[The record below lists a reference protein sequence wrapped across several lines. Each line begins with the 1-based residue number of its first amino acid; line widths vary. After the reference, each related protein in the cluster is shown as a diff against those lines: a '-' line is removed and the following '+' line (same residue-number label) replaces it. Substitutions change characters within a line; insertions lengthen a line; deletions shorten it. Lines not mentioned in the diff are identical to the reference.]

1 MAVDPKLLLSLMP
14 EQFRDQAIGKQSDD
28 YVLFLDL
35 WGTSELLSKFQNSG
49 DLLDQAT
56 IAHTQ
61 THFVS
66 TLGRLCHALPAVN
79 AHQVSDCA
87 FAFSKSFP
95 DLLAFACSA
104 FKHMTFRSDKF
115 MFCPVRGGISKGLLY
130 FADGGTLQALR
141 NFKYTAEIG
150 HGMVEAATLEKK
162 GPKGMRL
169 FIGQKLKSEVPQA
182 YQSNVRSTKD
192 LDGQDI
198 LEINWMKDDHFF
210 HNYLGAAIEG
220 NPMKQVLTSLGTL
233 WSTNGNK
240 YQQQVGGSLTDL
252 LRWN

>member
-1 MAVDPKLLLSLMP
+1 MSVDPKLLLSLMP
-14 EQFRDQAIGKQSDD
+14 EQFRNQVIGKQSDD

-35 WGTSELLSKFQNSG
+35 WGTSDLLSKFQQSG
-49 DLLDQAT
+49 DLLDQAN

-66 TLGRLCHALPAVN
+66 TLGRLCDAMPAVN
-79 AHQVSDCA
+79 AHQISDCA
-87 FAFSKSFP
+87 FVFSKNFS
-95 DLLAFACSA
+95 DLLAFACTT
-104 FKHMTFRSDKF
+104 FKHMTFRLDKF

-130 FADGGTLQALR
+130 FTDGGTLQALP

-150 HGMVEAATLEKK
+150 HGMVEAATLEKR

-169 FIGQKLKSEVPQA
+169 FAGQKLKSEIPQV
-182 YQSNVRSTKD
+182 YQSNVRSIKD

-198 LEINWMKDDHFF
+198 LEINWMKNDHFF
-210 HNYLGAAIEG
+210 NNYLGATVEG
-220 NPMKQVLTSLGTL
+220 NPMKQVLDSVGNL
-233 WSTNGNK
+233 WSTKGNK

-252 LRWN
+252 LSWN